1 MTPPPLDGR
10 TALVTGG
17 SRGIG
22 RAVSLRLARDG
33 ALVAVHYGH
42 DDEAARTTVK
52 QIGADG
58 GRAFAVRAELG
69 VPGDADA
76 VWDGFDRG
84 LAALGAEPGVDIV
97 VNNAGITMPRSLADV
112 TEEDYD
118 RVFAVNTRAPFF
130 VLQRALPRLRD
141 NGRVVNVSSGAS
153 RVAYPALVAYSMSKG
168 ALDTLTP
175 ALALQLG
182 PRGITVNTVA
192 PGFTDTEINPTLAD
206 PGIRRALASASVF
219 DRLGTPADIADVV
232 AFLAGDG
239 GRWITGQWL
248 DATGGV
254 HLGI

>member
-1 MTPPPLDGR
+1 MTQSRLDGR

-42 DDEAARTTVK
+42 DDEAARATVK
-52 QIGADG
+52 QIEADG

-76 VWDGFDRG
+76 LWSGFDRG
-84 LAALGAEPGVDIV
+84 LAALGAEPHVDIV
-97 VNNAGITMPRSLADV
+97 VNNAGMSLPRHLADV

-118 RVFAVNTRAPFF
+118 RVFAVNARAPFF
-130 VLQRALPRLRD
+130 ILQRALPRIRD
-141 NGRVVNVSSGAS
+141 DGRVVNISSAAS
-153 RVAYPALVAYSMSKG
+153 RIAYPALVAYAMSKG

-175 ALALQLG
+175 SLAAQLG
-182 PRGITVNTVA
+182 PRRITVNTVA

-206 PGIRRALASASVF
+206 PEIRRTLAAASIF
-219 DRLGTPADIADVV
+219 DRLGAPVDIADVV
-232 AFLAGDG
+232 AFLVSDD
-239 GRWITGQWL
+239 GRWVTGQWL

-254 HLGI
+254 RLGI